1 MAFRRAC
8 SYQATIKTPVDP
20 STYSAIAVT
29 FKQGETV
36 VQKTLSDLTLTA
48 TSVVVQLTQEETAS
62 FTAGKKAYMRRN
74 TTRRGPRSGR
84 SRWKTRW
91 TMRCC
96 HERMP
101 VLPEHVRDDRNVRG

>member
-36 VQKTLSDLTLTA
+36 VQKTLPDLTLTA

-62 FTAGKKAYMRRN
+62 FTAGKKAYMQIRCYAAEYDAP
-74 TTRRGPRSGR
+74 GS
-84 SRWKTRW
+84 KIW
-91 TMRCC
+91 TLPV
-96 HERMP
+96 EDALDDE
-101 VLPEHVRDDRNVRG
+101 VLP